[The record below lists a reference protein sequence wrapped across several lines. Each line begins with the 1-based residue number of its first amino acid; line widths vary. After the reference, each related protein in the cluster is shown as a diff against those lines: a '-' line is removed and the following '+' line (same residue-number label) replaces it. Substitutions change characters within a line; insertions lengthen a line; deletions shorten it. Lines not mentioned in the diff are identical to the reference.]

1 MEPLELLTVHAGGCF
16 LALISLVKL
25 REIVL
30 GVMKEA
36 VKANYCQR

>member
-1 MEPLELLTVHAGGCF
+1 MEPLEPLTVHAGGGF
-16 LALISLVKL
+16 LALIRIGTL

-30 GVMKEA
+30 GVLKEA